1 MNIPKRAERTK
12 KGRTLSGAEKTPPDK
27 QKTGSGQH
35 LSKVTLTFNGL
46 KSHNKKKKDTNRLS

>member
-1 MNIPKRAERTK
+1 MNIPKRAERTN
-12 KGRTLSGAEKTPPDK
+12 KGRTLSGAEKAPPDK

-46 KSHNKKKKDTNRLS
+46 NLTIKKKRY